1 MGSWIGLRILETD
14 TSTYI
19 TFLNQ
24 LSWCEFKHVAWLGM
38 IGIVNLNKACVS
50 PASDF
55 AQRDPVVFPQL
66 EVPCLDEVLQIPG
79 DRPAALI
86 GCIESGRRHQL
97 SGWCQSNGT
106 GFLNPPKTR
115 TIPQLQA
122 SSFVSKMLFTTNL
135 SLSLYLDAWQLMR
148 HTLYHPWKP
157 WHRRPLVCIS
167 RIVKRYCTWAH
178 IEILGGSN
186 FKFCCYWINMFYH
199 VCTFPSWVI
208 LGSSCS
214 GTRWAW
220 FVKKTGLNW
229 MRGRP
234 TACYP
239 SSKWRPIRTWV
250 RWILGWI

>member
-97 SGWCQSNGT
+97 LGWCQSNGT

-135 SLSLYLDAWQLMR
+135 SLSLYFDAWQLMR

-178 IEILGGSN
+178 TEILGGSN
-186 FKFCCYWINMFYH
+186 FKS
-199 VCTFPSWVI
+199 VVI
-208 LGSSCS
+208 ESTCFTTCVHSL
-214 GTRWAW
+214 
-220 FVKKTGLNW
+220 
-229 MRGRP
+229 
-234 TACYP
+234 
-239 SSKWRPIRTWV
+239 
-250 RWILGWI
+250 LGWS